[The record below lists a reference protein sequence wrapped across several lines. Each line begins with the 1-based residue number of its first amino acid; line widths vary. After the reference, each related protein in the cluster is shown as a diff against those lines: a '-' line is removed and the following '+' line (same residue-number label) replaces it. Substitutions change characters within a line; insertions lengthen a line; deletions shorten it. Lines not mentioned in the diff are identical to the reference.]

1 MPKSSVYI
9 IIPVFNRWSYT
20 KRCLNSILKQDYK
33 SIITIVVDD
42 GSTDATSIQLKNKY
56 PNVTVINGNG
66 NWWWSRSMNEGIK
79 HALDKSKKHDYVLE
93 MNNDCFLPKSYVT
106 QLIKS
111 AKLRPRS
118 VIGSICVRDEDPKI
132 VVEAGVRIDWNT
144 GLVYGVAPAISNKL
158 SYFQKMRF
166 IDKIDALPGKGTLIP
181 VTVFKKI
188 GLINHKRLP
197 HYIADYEFAI
207 RASRAKYKLLVD
219 TKSILKHHFEA
230 TGISSTK
237 TEGYFDY
244 RRAVSIIF
252 GRKSMNNV
260 IDWINFLF
268 LACPKNLLA
277 LNLYMTSWRMIYG
290 ATSFFPFN
298 IFRPLV
304 IPTQRLITKIYQLP
318 KKFLNK

>member
-1 MPKSSVYI
+1 MLESSVYI

-20 KRCLNSILKQDYK
+20 KRCLSSISKQDYK
-33 SIITIVVDD
+33 KIVTIVVND
-42 GSTDATSIQLKNKY
+42 GSTDATTSQLKKKF
-56 PNVTVINGNG
+56 PKVIVINGTG

-79 HALDKSKKHDYVLE
+79 HALDKAKKEDYILE
-93 MNNDCFLPKSYVT
+93 MNNDCFLPKNYLR
-106 QLIKS
+106 QLLKS
-111 AKLRPRS
+111 AKVRPHS
-118 VIGSICVRDEDPKI
+118 VIGSICVRDENPNI
-132 VVEAGVRIDWNT
+132 VVEAGVRIDWKT

-166 IDKIDALPGKGTLIP
+166 IEKIDALPGKGTLIP
-181 VTVFKKI
+181 VKVFKKI

-207 RASRAKYKLLVD
+207 RASRAGYELLVD

-237 TEGYFDY
+237 TEGYFGY
-244 RRAVSIIF
+244 RRAISIIL
-252 GRKSMNNV
+252 GRKSMNNI

-318 KKFLNK
+318 KKFLKK